1 MKCYIR
7 PIGNHKRRKDVL
19 SGRAPSTLTLG
30 FGFAGGFGFA
40 DAKVA
45 GTSDL
50 AHAANG
56 FAFVELLVELAFEE
70 VIVEL
75 ALEEVIVELAP
86 LTLSPEDGYIR
97 PIGNH
102 KM

>member
-1 MKCYIR
+1 MVISDQSATIR
-7 PIGNHKRRKDVL
+7 CKKRRKDVL

-45 GTSDL
+45 GTSSDL

-56 FAFVELLVELAFEE
+56 FAFVELL
-70 VIVEL
+70 VEL